1 MQNDMGA
8 MLLDAGMCD
17 FFPLPFLIF
26 FLLFLV
32 FLMLENLSFSF
43 SIYREMCGEL
53 FEV

>member
-1 MQNDMGA
+1 MGA
-8 MLLDAGMCD
+8 MLLDVGMCG